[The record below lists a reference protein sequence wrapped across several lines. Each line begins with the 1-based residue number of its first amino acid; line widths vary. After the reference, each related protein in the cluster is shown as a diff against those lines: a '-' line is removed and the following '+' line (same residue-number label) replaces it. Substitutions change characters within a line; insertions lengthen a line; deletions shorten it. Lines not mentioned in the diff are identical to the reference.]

1 MHHLVRDGLVGLEGV
16 RVRGGIAH
24 AANWIRPAQFRRSK
38 LRVELWVQL
47 HQDKIML
54 ANMTVMFAYRGVRL
68 AHTPHAHDDGR
79 VIVDVFLERTP
90 IVMGVLVDVPR
101 RPVCFSQPWRQH
113 VARARLVAPGNTFI
127 NMNMYVD
134 EHESY
139 NSRAHCDIDLLLS
152 RLSPKIFK
160 RFSEWAFER
169 MVSKV
174 FSRNCSQAF
183 SKLALLTCAR
193 MPTCFS
199 MFANMNM
206 CNKHVGKHDTD
217 SRTAC
222 SYVQLFRTARSISAQ
237 SVVLFA
243 PIWALSFGHSTKS

>member
-1 MHHLVRDGLVGLEGV
+1 M
-16 RVRGGIAH
+16 
-24 AANWIRPAQFRRSK
+24 RPAQFRRSE

-54 ANMTVMFAYRGVRL
+54 ALANMTVMFAYCGVRF

-79 VIVDVFLERTP
+79 VIVDVVLERSP

-113 VARARLVAPGNTFI
+113 VARARAKAPGNTFI

-139 NSRAHCDIDLLLS
+139 NSRANCDIDLLLACL
-152 RLSPKIFK
+152 RPKIFK
-160 RFSEWAFER
+160 WICDWASER

-174 FSRNCSQAF
+174 FFRNCSQAF

-193 MPTCFS
+193 MPTWFS

-206 CNKHVGKHDTD
+206 CNKHVGKHDTN

-222 SYVQLFRTARSISAQ
+222 SYVQLFRTARSMSAQ

-243 PIWALSFGHSTKS
+243 PIWALNKHAPLTHACSPT